1 MAIKRNIN
9 SCFLDSVY
17 SELDFDFDIVATN
30 YSFKSNET
38 QSDLNSVDDV
48 WDKVVDYLPEPPKS
62 EDLIGKWL
70 NFTSN
75 MKNFLDFVKSDLGEY
90 NKLDYNQSYVQ
101 TKASDVIGKMNDILN
116 ETQIV
121 DQTNLA
127 VVNETYYGKKMLI
140 SIRFLSLST

>member
-1 MAIKRNIN
+1 MAK
-9 SCFLDSVY
+9 
-17 SELDFDFDIVATN
+17 N

-70 NFTSN
+70 NFTSE
-75 MKNFLDFVKSDLGEY
+75 MKNFLNFVNSDLGEY
-90 NKLDYNQSYVQ
+90 NKLDYNFCDVQ
-101 TKASDVIGKMNDILN
+101 TMASEVIKAMNVILN

-127 VVNETYYGKKMLI
+127 VINETYYGKKMLT

>member
-1 MAIKRNIN
+1 MAK
-9 SCFLDSVY
+9 
-17 SELDFDFDIVATN
+17 N

-70 NFTSN
+70 NFTSE
-75 MKNFLDFVKSDLGEY
+75 MKNFLNFVNSDLGEY
-90 NKLDYNQSYVQ
+90 NKLDYNFCDVQ
-101 TKASDVIGKMNDILN
+101 TMASEVIKAMNVILN

-127 VVNETYYGKKMLI
+127 VINETYYGKKMLI
-140 SIRFLSLST
+140 SMRFLSLST